1 MKYFSLT
8 DVGKKRSN
16 NEDDYFSKV
25 YTIQD
30 TEVGLFMVADGMGGY
45 EFGEYASKKTL
56 EVIKDNLSVKLSE
69 IDIHLAQSK
78 EIFSI
83 LKKVIQSANNE
94 VVNVSSNKDIFM
106 GTTIALAL
114 VIENSLYVANVG
126 DSRTYLL
133 NDNKLLQVS
142 KDNSY
147 VQELVDMGAID
158 ITEARTHNERN
169 KITRAVGV
177 DYDLDIDF
185 YKKKL
190 QPNDKILLCSDG
202 LNTMLDDGEIEQI
215 VKLNEPLEVIVK
227 KLLAKVYDKGA
238 SDNTTITC
246 ILI

>member
-1 MKYFSLT
+1 
-8 DVGKKRSN
+8 
-16 NEDDYFSKV
+16 
-25 YTIQD
+25 
-30 TEVGLFMVADGMGGY
+30 
-45 EFGEYASKKTL
+45 
-56 EVIKDNLSVKLSE
+56 
-69 IDIHLAQSK
+69 
-78 EIFSI
+78 
-83 LKKVIQSANNE
+83 
-94 VVNVSSNKDIFM
+94 M